1 MDTSFQYEGA
11 TKKETVEN
19 HLKKSCNIVM
29 HILLQ
34 GRMKR
39 KKRQKYSDYKFLE
52 HLQHYDIFWKD
63 NEHNLT
69 QY

>member
-1 MDTSFQYEGA
+1 MDTSFQYKGA

-34 GRMKR
+34 ERMKR
-39 KKRQKYSDYKFLE
+39 KKKTKIFR
-52 HLQHYDIFWKD
+52 LQVFGT
-63 NEHNLT
+63 LAT
-69 QY
+69 L

>member
-1 MDTSFQYEGA
+1 MDTSFQYKGA

-39 KKRQKYSDYKFLE
+39 KKKTKIFR
-52 HLQHYDIFWKD
+52 LQVFGTLATLWHILKR
-63 NEHNLT
+63 
-69 QY
+69 